1 MARHGENIYRR
12 KDGRFEGRYVIGK
25 KANGKTKFGYVFGH
39 HYIEVQQ
46 RLIQKKAE
54 LLRQGRQAGR
64 QRGDTVKKWM
74 LFWLENALLGSVKDS
89 TYQTYQNQLN
99 RHVLPR
105 LGNLELAE
113 LTPNTIHTFL
123 QELQEADLSENTIR
137 GVYRL
142 LVAGLQAAWEEGLI
156 EKNPCKKIRVPRG
169 DCREQRVLTREEQN
183 KLEAVLRDTHALPAW
198 LGMYT
203 GMRLGEICGL
213 KWADIDWENSMI
225 AVRRTVQR
233 LKRQNQNCGP
243 KTALCV
249 GTPKSRYSR
258 RTIPVPAFL
267 VEKLHDLWL
276 EQTRDGSVAEF
287 IFSTDGH
294 AAEPRTVQR
303 QFERLA
309 RRAELSNVHFHSLR
323 HSFATRLLELGVDAK
338 TVSVLM
344 GHGSVKT
351 TLDCYAHSLA
361 KQQSKAI
368 QQLAKSRMHYR
379 DLGRHKPR

>member
-156 EKNPCKKIRVPRG
+156 EKNPCKKIRVP
-169 DCREQRVLTREEQN
+169 
-183 KLEAVLRDTHALPAW
+183 
-198 LGMYT
+198 
-203 GMRLGEICGL
+203 
-213 KWADIDWENSMI
+213 
-225 AVRRTVQR
+225 
-233 LKRQNQNCGP
+233 
-243 KTALCV
+243 
-249 GTPKSRYSR
+249 
-258 RTIPVPAFL
+258 
-267 VEKLHDLWL
+267 
-276 EQTRDGSVAEF
+276 
-287 IFSTDGH
+287 
-294 AAEPRTVQR
+294 
-303 QFERLA
+303 
-309 RRAELSNVHFHSLR
+309 
-323 HSFATRLLELGVDAK
+323 
-338 TVSVLM
+338 
-344 GHGSVKT
+344 
-351 TLDCYAHSLA
+351 
-361 KQQSKAI
+361 
-368 QQLAKSRMHYR
+368 
-379 DLGRHKPR
+379 